1 VTPDLSYPIGRFQ
14 RPAAVSDA
22 AFVAAI
28 DAIRELPVAFR
39 QTVGRWTGDRL
50 TTPYR
55 PGGWTATQ
63 VVHHVADSHMQAYGR
78 CKMALT
84 AETPVI
90 TPYDEARWAT
100 LADTAGTPVE
110 VSLVLLDALHR
121 RWSTLLASLTGDA
134 RARTVRHP
142 ESGIWR
148 VDEMALLYQ
157 WHGAHHLAHLTGL
170 AERSGWH

>member
-1 VTPDLSYPIGRFQ
+1 MVGEPAFVEAVEAIRSL
-14 RPAAVSDA
+14 PAA
-22 AFVAAI
+22 FRLTVA
-28 DAIRELPVAFR
+28 
-39 QTVGRWTGDRL
+39 GWTGDRL

-55 PGGWTATQ
+55 PGGWTARQ

-84 AETPVI
+84 ADAPAI

-100 LADTAGTPVE
+100 LADTALTPIE
-110 VSLVLLDALHR
+110 VSLGLLDGLHR
-121 RWSTLLASLTGDA
+121 RWSTLLASLTADE
-134 RARTVRHP
+134 RARTFRHP
-142 ESGIWR
+142 ETGLWR
-148 VDEMALLYQ
+148 VDELALLYA